1 MINNMPWNRQDSH
14 NNNRRLEGRKNQMRG
29 ISRFA
34 KTQHTHRQIQR
45 CTSENERPDDH
56 YACHPRLQ
64 HDVATCGKQKQGD
77 RSAFFS
83 TGTNDE
89 RCSVVAQTC
98 FTGPLATPTVIQ
110 KKWLLSIIT
119 VLVFD
124 YHCVGLWL
132 KQLPPKTS
140 PPLPPSSMSPKR
152 KCRTE
157 NRFVRNDVN
166 VLSTQNWTQVR
177 KVKKK
182 KGWRPTPTILSTPEE
197 RKITH

>member
-1 MINNMPWNRQDSH
+1 MITCHETDKTATTTTKDWKEERI
-14 NNNRRLEGRKNQMRG
+14 KRG

-34 KTQHTHRQIQR
+34 KTQHTH
-45 CTSENERPDDH
+45 TDKSSTVHLKTKGPDDH

-64 HDVATCGKQKQGD
+64 PDVAACSKQKQGD

-98 FTGPLATPTVIQ
+98 FTGPFCNTNSHPKEMTIVY
-110 KKWLLSIIT
+110 
-119 VLVFD
+119 

-140 PPLPPSSMSPKR
+140 PPLTLAPLLNVPQKEMSDWK
-152 KCRTE
+152 
-157 NRFVRNDVN
+157 
-166 VLSTQNWTQVR
+166 QVC
-177 KVKKK
+177 
-182 KGWRPTPTILSTPEE
+182 
-197 RKITH
+197 